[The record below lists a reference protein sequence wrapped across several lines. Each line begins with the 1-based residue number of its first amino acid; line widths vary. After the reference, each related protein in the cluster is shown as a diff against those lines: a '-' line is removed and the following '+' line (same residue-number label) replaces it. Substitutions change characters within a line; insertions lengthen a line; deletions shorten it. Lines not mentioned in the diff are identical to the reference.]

1 MRYLITSVNWSGIG
15 HVLAAS
21 LPVVISAIVTYIAA
35 QQYAVNRRQ
44 HRLALFE
51 KRSTGIHLSG
61 KPCRLRRSTQHLLG
75 VYSLE
80 FEILEFFLDV
90 DSIAARPGRAAIE

>member
-61 KPCRLRRSTQHLLG
+61 KPTYRELGNLPPSNFWRRG
-75 VYSLE
+75 
-80 FEILEFFLDV
+80 
-90 DSIAARPGRAAIE
+90 